1 MTDISLRVA
10 SIMSRVLAI
19 DSAEVSPTLSR
30 DTCKT
35 WDSLRHMELIV
46 TIEDEFNLVLTYDEI
61 VRMESLDSI
70 VQTLGAR
77 G

>member
-1 MTDISLRVA
+1 MTDVAFRVA
-10 SIMSRVLAI
+10 SILSRVLAI
-19 DSAEVSPTLSR
+19 DLAEVSPTLTR

-46 TIEDEFNLVLTYDEI
+46 TIEDEFKLVLEYDEI

-70 VQTLGAR
+70 VQTLEAR
-77 G
+77 R

>member
-1 MTDISLRVA
+1 MTDIAFRVA

-19 DSAEVSPTLSR
+19 DLADVAPTLSR
-30 DTCKT
+30 DACKT

-46 TIEDEFNLVLTYDEI
+46 TIEDEFNLVLAYDEI

-70 VQTLGAR
+70 VQVLGAR
-77 G
+77 R